1 MITLAVITINGIDTV
16 FQIRYWNPK
25 SRDFYFHGVTPVSA
39 SGVDPSKTNFLVG
52 EPEFYVYPTPDNFPT
67 PEVPPGFH
75 DYINAYPHHHA
86 VRQHVCLSVY
96 LSICLFVCL
105 LVCFS
110 LYLSLFLSLPVC
122 FCLPLSMFLFLS
134 TLCLSV
140 CLSVCRLSD

>member
-1 MITLAVITINGIDTV
+1 MITLAMITINGIDTV

-96 LSICLFVCL
+96 LSICLSVSLFVCWFVSRSTCL
-105 LVCFS
+105 CF
-110 LYLSLFLSLPVC
+110 FLCQSA
-122 FCLPLSMFLFLS
+122 
-134 TLCLSV
+134 SV
-140 CLSVCRLSD
+140 CLFLCFSF